1 LHYWRQ
7 SATLQ
12 DVQNSLKERSGAR
25 SRRRAESR
33 LAVTTLARR
42 LTAERGLAGFT
53 VEELCE
59 QVGISRRT
67 FFNYFATKEQAVIG
81 QHEDWLDPGSVETFL
96 AARPAGTAGLSPTLM
111 ADLAELAIGHMHF
124 VGITPNDA
132 REFIAAVDRE
142 PQLFRAFL
150 NANAEQERRLTELVA
165 RREGLRADDPVAQTA
180 VVLFGG
186 LVRRSAE
193 TFFSPGNT
201 EPFDRLLRRHLTA
214 AQTIF
219 AAAS

>member
-1 LHYWRQ
+1 
-7 SATLQ
+7 
-12 DVQNSLKERSGAR
+12 VQETLKERSGAR
-25 SRRRAESR
+25 ARRRAESR

-42 LTAERGLAGFT
+42 LTAERGLTGFT

-67 FFNYFATKEQAVIG
+67 FFNYFDTKEQAVIG
-81 QHEDWLDPGSVETFL
+81 QHEDWLDGHTVETFL
-96 AARPAGTAGLSPTLM
+96 AARPAGMVGLSPDLM
-111 ADLAELAIGHMHF
+111 SDLADLAIAHMHL
-124 VGITPNDA
+124 VGVTPDEA

-142 PQLFRAFL
+142 PQLLRAFI

-165 RREGLRADDPVAQTA
+165 RREGLPADDLLAQTA

-193 TFFSPGNT
+193 TFFSAGNT
-201 EPFDRLLRRHLTA
+201 DPFDGLLRRHLAA
-214 AQTIF
+214 AQAIF

>member
-1 LHYWRQ
+1 
-7 SATLQ
+7 
-12 DVQNSLKERSGAR
+12 
-25 SRRRAESR
+25 
-33 LAVTTLARR
+33 VTTLARR
-42 LTAERGLAGFT
+42 LTAERGLNGFT
-53 VEELCE
+53 VDELCE

-81 QHEDWLDPGSVETFL
+81 RQEDWLDPGTVETFL
-96 AARPAGTAGLSPTLM
+96 AARSAGTVGLSPALM
-111 ADLAELAIGHMHF
+111 ADLADLAIGHMHS
-124 VGITPNDA
+124 VGVTPDEA

-142 PQLFRAFL
+142 PQLLRAFL

-165 RREGLRADDPVAQTA
+165 RREGLRSDDPLAQTA

-193 TFFSPGNT
+193 IFFSPGNT

-214 AQTIF
+214 AQAIF